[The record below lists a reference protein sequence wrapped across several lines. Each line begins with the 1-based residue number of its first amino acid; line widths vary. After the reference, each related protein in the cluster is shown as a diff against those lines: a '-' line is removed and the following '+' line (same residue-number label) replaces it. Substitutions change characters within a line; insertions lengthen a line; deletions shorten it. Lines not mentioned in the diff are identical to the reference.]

1 MEKNF
6 QTMNSKR
13 LWDSMKIATN
23 MKLTEKSLHVTDE
36 LAKTN
41 ELNYFYKRFDNYDFS
56 AECDMVLDSIA
67 TDDAD
72 RLEIDLKSITKFF
85 KQVNATK
92 ATGPDGISPFLIRTC
107 ADKLTSAWCPFS
119 SGPCTLTLCQLYGKR
134 QLPLFPKNLV
144 HRRIILDL
152 LL

>member
-1 MEKNF
+1 MEKDF

-36 LAKTN
+36 LAKAN
-41 ELNYFYKRFDNYDFS
+41 ELNNFYKRFDNYDFS

-72 RLEIDLKSITKFF
+72 RLEIDLKTITKVF

-107 ADKLTSAWCPFS
+107 ADELTSAWCVPYFPVVPVLS
-119 SGPCTLTLCQLYGKR
+119 HCANSMENGNYYPCSRK
-134 QLPLFPKNLV
+134 
-144 HRRIILDL
+144 ILSTGE
-152 LL
+152 